1 MLNFSHGNT
10 RSETLDLFDS
20 KVTNSSGPEIIIP
33 EKLIIAFW
41 YTKVMRIIVLYMAL
55 KQTLLRTKK
64 TETYWKHSSMT
75 ICLVNLTLWF

>member
-55 KQTLLRTKK
+55 
-64 TETYWKHSSMT
+64 
-75 ICLVNLTLWF
+75 